1 MTPWR
6 ARREYREQIGKESM
20 HLIGVS
26 RVAARAKG
34 AGRAR
39 RINRYPLFPEDS
51 EVWYTAA
58 MGQPD
63 VPAHPRT
70 AGRADHLR
78 NMAQSKHL
86 AVYKR
91 ASCGCARGL
100 CIASLASA

>member
-1 MTPWR
+1 MR
-6 ARREYREQIGKESM
+6 
-20 HLIGVS
+20 LISVS
-26 RVAARAKG
+26 RVAARDKA
-34 AGRAR
+34 AARAR

-51 EVWYTAA
+51 EVSYTAA

-63 VPAHPRT
+63 VRAHPRS

-78 NMAQSKHL
+78 NMVQSKHL